1 MPKVSVIMGVYN
13 SANKQML
20 VDAIESILNQSYED
34 FEFIICDDGSTDDT
48 YVFLKEYIKK
58 DKRCKLIKNNK
69 NCGLAYSLNHCLS
82 VAKGE
87 YIARMDADDISEQT
101 RFEEEVKFLQE
112 NSDYSIVGTAINLF
126 DEKGIFSKKILP
138 EKPSKYNMLMNAP
151 FVHPSV
157 MIRALAL
164 KKIGGYRVAKETKRC
179 EDYDLWMR
187 MFAAGEKGYNIPK
200 VLFNYREDR
209 ISYKKRK
216 YKYRIDEAKVRYK
229 GFKMLGLL
237 PKGYLYVV
245 KPLVIGLLPQK
256 FISRIKLRKSRLE
269 KK

>member
-13 SANKQML
+13 SSNKQML
-20 VDAIESILNQSYED
+20 VEAIESILKQSYTD

-48 YVFLKEYIKK
+48 FDFLQEYIKK
-58 DKRCKLIKNNK
+58 DKRCNLIKNDINS
-69 NCGLAYSLNHCLS
+69 GLAYSLNHCLS
-82 VAKGE
+82 VAQGE
-87 YIARMDADDISEQT
+87 YIARMDADDISENT
-101 RFEEEVKFLQE
+101 RFEEEVKFLEE
-112 NSDYSIVGTAINLF
+112 NSGYSIVGTAINLF
-126 DEKGIFSKKILP
+126 DEKGIFAKKVLT

-157 MIRALAL
+157 MIRTSAL
-164 KKIGGYRVAKETKRC
+164 KKIGGYRVDKETRRC

-187 MFAAGEKGYNIPK
+187 LYAAGEKGYNLSKI
-200 VLFNYREDR
+200 LFNYREDR

-256 FISRIKLRKSRLE
+256 LVSRIKLK
-269 KK
+269 